1 VKSSCPTRSRR
12 LGLTLSSRGAAAVAA
27 EPPVEGAAR
36 PRAARGAVRVAA
48 LGGGTGLPVLLRGLK
63 AALAPAGGSRAHAR
77 SRITAIVTAADDGG
91 SSGRLRDAYH
101 VLPPG
106 DIRSCLLALSEADPT
121 LSALFAYRFAGDGD
135 RGVAGH
141 SLGNLILTALS
152 QIERDFLTA
161 LDRATRLLAVRGRVL
176 PATLGDI
183 QLEAEFDDATRAAG
197 ESHIAAV
204 RRPIRRV
211 RLSPADVPALPEA
224 LDAIA
229 AAEVVVLG
237 PGSLYTSI
245 IPVLLVEGIAEAI
258 ARSTARVVLVMN
270 LMTEPGETDGY
281 GPADFVRAIA
291 CHAPGVT
298 IDDVLVNVTPVPDDW
313 IPRDSAA
320 GARAIPADREALVAL
335 GCRPVE
341 RDLLGTDPLIR
352 HDPAKLAR
360 AVLDLALDGASR

>member
-1 VKSSCPTRSRR
+1 VK
-12 LGLTLSSRGAAAVAA
+12 TLAARGAAAVASGPLA
-27 EPPVEGAAR
+27 G
-36 PRAARGAVRVAA
+36 GAVRPRPVGTDVRVVA

-63 AALAPAGGSRAHAR
+63 AALMPAGGPRARTRA
-77 SRITAIVTAADDGG
+77 RITAIVTAADDGG
-91 SSGRLRDAYH
+91 SSGRLREAYH

-106 DIRSCLLALSEADPT
+106 DIRNCLLALSDADPI
-121 LSALFAYRFAGDGD
+121 LSALFAHRFAGDGE
-135 RGVAGH
+135 RGVGGH

-152 QIERDFLTA
+152 QIERDFMTA
-161 LDRATRLLAVRGRVL
+161 LDRATRLLAVRGQVL
-176 PATLGDI
+176 PATLDDI
-183 QLEAEFDDATRAAG
+183 QLVAEFDDATRAAG
-197 ESHIAAV
+197 ESHIASV

-211 RLSPADVPALPEA
+211 ALHPAGVPALPEA

-229 AAEVVVLG
+229 GADVVVLG

-245 IPVLLVEGIAEAI
+245 IPVLLVDGIAAAI
-258 ARSTARVVLVMN
+258 ARSKAHVVLVMN

-313 IPRDSAA
+313 SPRDAA
-320 GARAIPADREALVAL
+320 DGARAIPADREALIAL
-335 GCRPVE
+335 GCRPAD

-360 AVLDLALDGASR
+360 AVLDLALDGLSR